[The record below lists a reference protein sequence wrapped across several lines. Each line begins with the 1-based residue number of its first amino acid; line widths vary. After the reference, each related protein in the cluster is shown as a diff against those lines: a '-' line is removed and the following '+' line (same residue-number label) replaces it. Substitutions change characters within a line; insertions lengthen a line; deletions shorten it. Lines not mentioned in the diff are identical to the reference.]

1 MAKPNSRKRR
11 ALRALEDL
19 PGLFDTV
26 DIDMSSV
33 GDDRETHHR
42 PVDEPSAAAAGD
54 ASFDISPESLHPHDR
69 LMFVGQ
75 LRLPG
80 QLGGRHP
87 HRRRR

>member
-42 PVDEPSAAAAGD
+42 PVD
-54 ASFDISPESLHPHDR
+54 
-69 LMFVGQ
+69 
-75 LRLPG
+75 
-80 QLGGRHP
+80 
-87 HRRRR
+87 